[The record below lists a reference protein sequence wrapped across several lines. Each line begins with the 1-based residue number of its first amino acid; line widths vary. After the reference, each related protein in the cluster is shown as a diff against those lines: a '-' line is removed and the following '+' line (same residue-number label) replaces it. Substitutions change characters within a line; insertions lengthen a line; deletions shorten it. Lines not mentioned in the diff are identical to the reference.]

1 MHEAGAAMAFGEE
14 REPAYRLDRL
24 TSDRPQR
31 ERPAVAAAAVGLL
44 AVGVIVLLHA
54 GAYPTAPC
62 LRLLP
67 QGVAAHWVEGVPL
80 ASGAAVMFL
89 DEVVCRTP

>member
-54 GAYPTAPC
+54 GAYPTAHACGSSRKGSRPVGWKGY
-62 LRLLP
+62 LSRVGP
-67 QGVAAHWVEGVPL
+67 
-80 ASGAAVMFL
+80 
-89 DEVVCRTP
+89 R

>member
-1 MHEAGAAMAFGEE
+1 MAFGEE

-44 AVGVIVLLHA
+44 AVGVMVLLHA
-54 GAYPTAPC
+54 GAHPTAPC
-62 LRLLP
+62 FRLLP
-67 QGVAAHWVEGVPL
+67 QGVAAHWVEGYFSRVGP
-80 ASGAAVMFL
+80 
-89 DEVVCRTP
+89 R